1 MKTKNKKEKLIPE
14 LRFPE
19 FKEEWKNLN
28 LGYFLSFKNG
38 ANAPK
43 SSYGRGYKF
52 INVLDIINNP
62 HITYDSIRQEVNISK
77 DIFEKNNVEY
87 GDILFQR
94 SSETPEEVGQS
105 NVYLDEEK
113 PATFG
118 GFVIRGK
125 KIKEYNP
132 LYFNYLLK
140 TYKARKEIV
149 IRGCGSTHFN
159 IGQEDLRETPIIIS
173 SNMQEQQKISSF
185 LSLIDRKI
193 ELLNKKKELLEIYKK
208 GVMQKIFNRD
218 IRFKDINGN
227 NYPEW
232 EEKRLGEIFKERVE
246 KGRDDL
252 ELLSVTQDRGV
263 IRRTEIDAVDNSNS
277 DKRNYKRVLPN
288 DIVYNSMR
296 MWQAASGLS
305 NYEGIVSPAYTVIY
319 TDENSNFYRYL
330 FKYPRVVY
338 NFRRYSQGLTSDTW
352 NLKYPL
358 FSEVKVYKPQ
368 LEEQTK
374 IATFL
379 PQLDKLLKGIHQQ
392 TGNVITFKRGLLQK
406 MFV

>member
-1 MKTKNKKEKLIPE
+1 MKTDKKEKLIPE

-19 FKEEWKNLN
+19 FKEEWKQDRLGKIGSFSKGKNISKKDIEEKGKYPCIRYGELYTHYKEHAKKIISRTNLEKN
-28 LGYFLSFKNG
+28 KLVFSKINDVIIPSSGETAIDISTAVYIDQDNIALGGDLNIMRSPLHGYFLALYLSNKKKYDIARLAQG
-38 ANAPK
+38 ISVIHLYPEHLK
-43 SSYGRGYKF
+43 SLK
-52 INVLDIINNP
+52 INYPTLP
-62 HITYDSIRQEVNISK
+62 
-77 DIFEKNNVEY
+77 
-87 GDILFQR
+87 
-94 SSETPEEVGQS
+94 
-105 NVYLDEEK
+105 
-113 PATFG
+113 
-118 GFVIRGK
+118 
-125 KIKEYNP
+125 
-132 LYFNYLLK
+132 
-140 TYKARKEIV
+140 
-149 IRGCGSTHFN
+149 
-159 IGQEDLRETPIIIS
+159 
-173 SNMQEQQKISSF
+173 EQQKISSF